1 MTDVHIGDT
10 IQRTEVLENGTEFTT
25 TGVVAHIGRETY
37 KDSMGNVLGFSTR
50 DNVRVIKTAVSP
62 KIGDTLRNTVVDTL
76 GDGSTQTWIREGVLA
91 RFVDNIGY
99 SKSGV
104 FLFNPRCLENT
115 KIIKRGE

>member
-1 MTDVHIGDT
+1 MTDIHIGDT
-10 IQRTEVLENGTEFTT
+10 IQRTEVLENGTEFTS
-25 TGVVAHIGRETY
+25 TGVVAYIGNNIYE
-37 KDSMGNVLGFSTR
+37 DSMGIALGFATS
-50 DNVRVIKTAVSP
+50 DNVRIIKTAAGP

-104 FLFNPRCLENT
+104 FLFNPRCSENT
-115 KIIKRGE
+115 KIIKLGE